1 MMCAPRRGAVICR
14 AAILLAVVGLFST
27 APVVRAQ
34 DADFFDSQVLQRID
48 LTMNSRDWAALKVNF
63 RENEYYPADMRWQGQ
78 VVRNLGIRSRG
89 GGSRSDRKPGLR
101 VDIDRYAADQS
112 FLGLKSFILDNLT
125 QDPSGMHERIA
136 MQLFAMMG
144 IPAPRE
150 AHVQLFINGTYEG
163 LYAIVE
169 SVDKNFLRRVF
180 GGNSAG
186 VENDGF
192 LFQYRYVRPWY
203 FEHLGSNLD
212 MYAALLDPV
221 THENASTVA
230 LYDPFEQMIRAI
242 NSGADDQFAST
253 VAPYLDLPLFMRFL
267 AVQSFIAEWDGV
279 LGYAGVNN
287 FYLYRFEH
295 STRSQFIPWD
305 DDNAFRA
312 LDHPILSDWQLNV
325 LVRRALNVPELRAS
339 FVDSLLMAAALAT
352 TPALPG
358 APSWLE
364 QEIQFERA
372 LISAAMYADTAKPF
386 TNEDFE
392 AGTDAMVAFARRRGA
407 FVRCEAGKLTGTVPA
422 AAACVASE

>member
-1 MMCAPRRGAVICR
+1 MYAFRGGDVICR
-14 AAILLAVVGLFST
+14 VAILLAVVGLFGS
-27 APVVRAQ
+27 ASVVRAQ
-34 DADFFDSQVLQRID
+34 DADFFDSHVLQRID
-48 LTMNSRDWAALKVNF
+48 LTINSRDWGALKANF
-63 RENEYYPADMRWQGQ
+63 RANDYYPADLRWQGQ

-89 GGSRSDRKPGLR
+89 GGSRNDRKPGLR
-101 VDIDRYAADQS
+101 VDMDRYATDQS

-150 AHVQLFINGTYEG
+150 AHVQLFVNGTYEG

-169 SVDKNFLRRVF
+169 SIDKNFLRRVF
-180 GGNSAG
+180 GINSVN

-192 LFQYRYVRPWY
+192 LFQYRWVRPWY

-242 NSGADDQFAST
+242 SSGGDDQFAST
-253 VAPYLDLPLFMRFL
+253 VAPYLDLQLFMRFL

-287 FYLYRFEH
+287 FYLYRFER

-312 LDHPILSDWQLNV
+312 LDHPILPDWQLNV
-325 LVRRALNVPELRAS
+325 LVRRALNVPELRAA
-339 FVDSLLMAAALAT
+339 FVDSLLTTAALAT
-352 TPALPG
+352 TPAVPG
-358 APSWLE
+358 APGWLE

-372 LISAAMYADTAKPF
+372 LISAAIYADTTKPF
-386 TNEDFE
+386 SNEDFE
-392 AGTDAMVAFARRRGA
+392 AGADALVAFARKRSA

-422 AAACVASE
+422 AAACTPSE